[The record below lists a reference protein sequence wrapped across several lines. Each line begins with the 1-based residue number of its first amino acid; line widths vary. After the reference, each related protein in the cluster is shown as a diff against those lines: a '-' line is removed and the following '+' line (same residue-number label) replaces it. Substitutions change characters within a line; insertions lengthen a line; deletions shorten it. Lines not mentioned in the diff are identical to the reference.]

1 MKRQTFVKQ
10 LMALGISRNDAH
22 DMCRDALSR
31 RDRASGH
38 GKRFFVAYGNAF
50 AYVFFNY
57 SFDVHLTGR
66 LLTMEERR
74 KFREWRRKRTK
85 LDPIIAWRKKHPSRI
100 QEVSDETMAKQ

>member
-1 MKRQTFVKQ
+1 MKRKTFVKQ
-10 LMALGISRNDAH
+10 LMALGVSRNEANS
-22 DMCRDALSR
+22 MCRDALSR
-31 RDRASGH
+31 RDRMSGH

-57 SFDVHLTGR
+57 SFGVHLTGR

-85 LDPIIAWRKKHPSRI
+85 DDPIHAWRKKHPFT
-100 QEVSDETMAKQ
+100 ELGGNNETMA